1 MFLVVLYKL
10 PSICYFVPVSQKG
23 LRWKVTI
30 LNAVGRVDSAEIM
43 SLGKRIA
50 GNEANQVDN

>member
-1 MFLVVLYKL
+1 MVVLYKL
-10 PSICYFVPVSQKG
+10 PSMCYFVPVSQKG

-43 SLGKRIA
+43 TLGKRVE
-50 GNEANQVDN
+50 GNEAYQVDN